1 MAPVS
6 VVSPATF
13 RYIREEIKGNPAI
26 FVDIFNIVLPILYFL
41 TVGTYGRAFFSDA
54 LWAKQLKTKL
64 LSITVT
70 LHAVYL
76 IARTAAFDHPPVTTI
91 FEIFSVLAFSVA
103 ATYLF
108 IEVRSHRK
116 ETGYFII
123 NIAFFFQTASSIFI
137 RDINQVPEI
146 LRSNLFG
153 IHVTA
158 ALLGYAAI
166 TIAGAYGFLYLML
179 YHEMK
184 ASRFGV
190 IYKKL
195 PNLETLER
203 MTMTATRMAFVL
215 LGTAIVFGL
224 VWLYHV
230 FSTLYFADPKLIGTV
245 LIWAL
250 YGIIL
255 AARRSSGWKGRK
267 VMMLSIV
274 GFAVSIFSL
283 TIINIFFSGFH
294 KFY

>member
-1 MAPVS
+1 MSA
-6 VVSPATF
+6 ATF
-13 RYIREEIKGNPAI
+13 RYIRIEIEGIPAI
-26 FVDIFNIVLPILYFL
+26 FVAILNIFLPFLYL
-41 TVGTYGRAFFSDA
+41 ITVGTYGRAFFSDA
-54 LWAKQLKTKL
+54 LWAKRLKTKL
-64 LSITVT
+64 LSFTVAI
-70 LHAVYL
+70 HALYL
-76 IARTAAFDHPPVTTI
+76 IARTAAFNHPPVTTI
-91 FEIFSVLAFSVA
+91 FEIFTVLAFSVA

-108 IEVRSHRK
+108 IEARSHRK
-116 ETGYFII
+116 ETGYFIL
-123 NIAFFFQTASSIFI
+123 NISFFFQTASTIFI
-137 RDINQVPEI
+137 RDLTEVPEI

-153 IHVTA
+153 VHVTA

-166 TIAGAYGFLYLML
+166 TVAGAYGFLYLML

-203 MTMTATRMAFVL
+203 MTMTANRMAFAL

-224 VWLYHV
+224 VWLNHV

-245 LIWAL
+245 LVWVL

-255 AARRSSGWKGRK
+255 VTRRSSGWKGRK

-274 GFAVSIFSL
+274 GFAVSLFSL
-283 TIINIFFSGFH
+283 TIVNIFFSGFH
-294 KFY
+294 RFY